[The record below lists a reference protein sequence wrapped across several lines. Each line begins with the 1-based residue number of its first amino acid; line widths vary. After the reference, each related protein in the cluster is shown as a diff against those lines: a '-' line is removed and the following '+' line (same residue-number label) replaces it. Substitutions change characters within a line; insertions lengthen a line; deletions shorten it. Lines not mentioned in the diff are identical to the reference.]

1 MDTKLLRTFIDVAI
15 TRHFGQSA
23 DNLCLTQSAV
33 SFRIKQLE
41 ELLGTPLFVRQR
53 NNITLTAAGE
63 RLIPHAE
70 NILASW
76 QLALQDVGVSEAHA
90 AQLTLGGTS
99 NLWDAFLQSLLPRL
113 ADQIPG
119 LFLRTEINPQPELI
133 RSLTAGRLD
142 LAVMLDPPRVS
153 ELQTAKIGEIE
164 LALVCRT
171 EGICIETVSDIGY
184 VFVDWGTEFNM
195 QHARLLKA
203 PIAPMLHTGQSQIAL
218 EFILSHGGAAFL
230 PLRLIETYVNDGQL
244 HPVANTPTARRDIY
258 LVFRAGSAQQTQI
271 HNVMD
276 QLTLLGQADLSSS
289 RKAYQKP
296 DSRRKKAPNASHS

>member
-153 ELQTAKIGEIE
+153 ELQSTRISQIE
-164 LALVCRT
+164 LLLVT
-171 EGICIETVSDIGY
+171 NQAETSLEQINEVGY

-195 QHARLLKA
+195 QHARLFSTPVA
-203 PIAPMLHTGQSQIAL
+203 PILHTGQSQVAL
-218 EFILSHGGAAFL
+218 EFLLTHGGAAFL
-230 PLRLIETYVNDGQL
+230 PKTLVSSHIRRKLLFPVQET
-244 HPVANTPTARRDIY
+244 PAARRDLY
-258 LVFRAGSAQQTQI
+258 VVY
-271 HNVMD
+271 HNNATHKRTIAAA
-276 QLTLLGQADLSSS
+276 LALLESLD
-289 RKAYQKP
+289 K
-296 DSRRKKAPNASHS
+296 